1 MENRENEHIE
11 FKKSTGELKE
21 GMVSLVSMLNKNGQG
36 TVYFGVK
43 NNGDIVGQQLG
54 ALTTQ
59 DVSREIKTKIKPR
72 ITPQIDILD
81 FDGKKVIRVY
91 VEGEDRP
98 YSAYDRY
105 YIRSDDEDNL
115 MTGDQL
121 ERFFTN
127 RNYDY
132 SQWETQTTEYTVD
145 DIDEQLLIDYVN
157 KGIDCGR
164 IHFLYRDAETTL
176 KKLKLLN
183 GKHLNNA
190 GYYLFSDKK
199 PLLLKLATYPTDERI
214 SFSDMRQ
221 FHGNIFECINEA
233 VKYVTNNIRWKA
245 EIVGM
250 ERVETPEV
258 PVKAFRE
265 IIVNSFA
272 HMKVNSS
279 SFNEIYITPS
289 KIHIYNP
296 GPMVPGTDPQMF
308 ASGEQGSMIRNP
320 LIATVLYYDGTIDI
334 FGTGFERVFSLCK
347 NIKYQYNS
355 NQFGFTFEF
364 LRNQEDT
371 ANDTVNDTENG
382 SEKGLEED
390 LLIAEKEVLRMIRT
404 GNRYT
409 KQDFA
414 AAIGKSSATVSRY
427 LKHLTELGLIRRE
440 GADKDGQWI
449 AVE

>member
-1 MENRENEHIE
+1 MENRENEHVE

-21 GMVSLVSMLNKNGQG
+21 AMISLVPMLNKCGYG

-43 NNGDIVGQQLG
+43 NNGEIVGQQIG

-59 DVSREIKTKIKPR
+59 DISREIKIRIKPR
-72 ITPQIDILD
+72 VTPKIDILD
-81 FDGKKVIRVY
+81 FDGKKVISVY
-91 VEGEDRP
+91 VQGEDLP

-105 YIRSDDEDNL
+105 YIRSDDEDNV

-121 ERFFTN
+121 EQFFTN
-127 RNYDY
+127 RSYDY
-132 SQWETQTTEYTVD
+132 SQWENQATEYTVD
-145 DIDEQLLIDYVN
+145 DIDEQLLIEYVN
-157 KGIDCGR
+157 KGNDCGR
-164 IHFLYRDAETTL
+164 INFLYRDAETTL
-176 KKLKLLN
+176 RKLNLLT
-183 GKHLNNA
+183 GEHLNNA
-190 GYYLFSDKK
+190 GYFLFSDKK

-221 FHGNIFECINEA
+221 FYGNIFECINEA

-308 ASGEQGSMIRNP
+308 ASGGQGSMIRNP

-364 LRNQEDT
+364 LRNQADI
-371 ANDTVNDTENG
+371 ANNTVNDTANNSKKG
-382 SEKGLEED
+382 SVED
-390 LLIAEKEVLRMIRT
+390 LSDVEKELLRMIRT
-404 GNRYT
+404 GKKYT

-414 AAIGKSSATVSRY
+414 DAIGKSPKTVQRY
-427 LKHLTELGLIRRE
+427 LTHLAELGLIQRE
-440 GADKDGQWI
+440 GANKNGQWI